1 MAAVEMTNIKS
12 ADTRTSVAPTAVT
25 KGAPKKSWWGKII
38 PDTFYA
44 SK

>member
-1 MAAVEMTNIKS
+1 MAAVIPGNASPKS
-12 ADTRTSVAPTAVT
+12 PAIPAE
-25 KGAPKKSWWGKII
+25 GAPKKSWWGKII